1 MTADTVYEKM
11 NLIFRDVFEDDSL
24 VVGAETSAIDIPDW
38 DSLTHVNLVVAV
50 EKEFK
55 IRFTTKEIRSLQNLG
70 EWVTTICSKLG

>member
-70 EWVTTICSKLG
+70 EWVTTIRSKLG

>member
-38 DSLTHVNLVVAV
+38 ASLTHVNLVVAV

-70 EWVTTICSKLG
+70 EWVTTIRSKLG